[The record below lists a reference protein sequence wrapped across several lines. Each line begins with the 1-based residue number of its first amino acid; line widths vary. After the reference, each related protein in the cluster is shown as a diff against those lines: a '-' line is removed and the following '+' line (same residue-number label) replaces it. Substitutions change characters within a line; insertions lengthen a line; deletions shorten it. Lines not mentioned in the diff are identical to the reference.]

1 MDISIHLLHFINLSV
16 RIVTKNECRSTVN
29 SIQTKSFYVLRGKL
43 RRKIYIYVI
52 LFIFL
57 AHLGQRL
64 KLAFLIKIC
73 PLSVVVVGVV
83 AFHIFILSRTTW
95 PISTKLGTMHP
106 WVRGIQ
112 FCSNEGPRTFPRGD
126 NFKWKHVKFIAY
138 SRTSIYSNID
148 YQEMSMKLL
157 RWTRWNQYRSKD
169 WPYDSYYW
177 KPLLVVLF
185 RTVQAI
191 QLKVW
196 YHNIPSD
203 KIQLSFLELWF
214 KSMKYVNGKSS
225 LLINQLE
232 SFLTENILI

>member
-1 MDISIHLLHFINLSV
+1 MNV
-16 RIVTKNECRSTVN
+16 EVQW
-29 SIQTKSFYVLRGKL
+29 IQYKQRVFTFYVESFGEKSTYML
-43 RRKIYIYVI
+43 YSS
-52 LFIFL
+52 FFL

-191 QLKVW
+191 QLKVCTTTFRQTK
-196 YHNIPSD
+196 YNS
-203 KIQLSFLELWF
+203 LSLNFGSKVWNMLMERAA
-214 KSMKYVNGKSS
+214 Y
-225 LLINQLE
+225 
-232 SFLTENILI
+232 